1 MAKEKGITIEA
12 DPEFIEILDK
22 LEDKVRKA
30 TWEGVDKI
38 SKRTLTKILSRKIK
52 SSKIL

>member
-52 SSKIL
+52 SSKII